1 MIWYDMKVDAV
12 NAIIDC
18 LECGYDGYYCDLHNE
33 VFNKHNEV
41 FNKDYYVIGTAEA
54 KNILG
59 EDVFDAIGKIYTYE
73 RNTFGKVLTNFSNPI
88 KIANML
94 FYIIGEEIMYNNG
107 EFSKIL
113 DKHWDEYSDEE
124 TNIELVKAL
133 KNSEIS

>member
-1 MIWYDMKVDAV
+1 MRYDIKVDAV

-33 VFNKHNEV
+33 VFNK
-41 FNKDYYVIGTAEA
+41 DYYVTGTAEA

-59 EDVFDAIGKIYTYE
+59 EGENIFNAIGRIYTYE
-73 RNTFGKVLTNFSNPI
+73 RDTFGEVFTDLSDPV
-88 KIANML
+88 KIVNML

-113 DKHWDEYSDEE
+113 DKHWDEYADEE
-124 TNIELVKAL
+124 MNAELIKVL
-133 KNSEIS
+133 KNSEIF

>member
-1 MIWYDMKVDAV
+1 MRYDMKVDAV

-33 VFNKHNEV
+33 VFNK
-41 FNKDYYVIGTAEA
+41 DYYVTGTAEA

-59 EDVFDAIGKIYTYE
+59 EGENIFNAIGRIYTYE
-73 RNTFGKVLTNFSNPI
+73 RDTFGEVFTDLSDPV
-88 KIANML
+88 KIVNML

-113 DKHWDEYSDEE
+113 DEHWDEYADEE
-124 TNIELVKAL
+124 INAELIKVL

>member
-1 MIWYDMKVDAV
+1 MRYDMKVDAV

-33 VFNKHNEV
+33 VFNK
-41 FNKDYYVIGTAEA
+41 DYYVTGTAEA

-59 EDVFDAIGKIYTYE
+59 EGENIFNAIGRIYTYE
-73 RNTFGKVLTNFSNPI
+73 RDTFGEVFTDLSDPV
-88 KIANML
+88 KIVNML

-113 DKHWDEYSDEE
+113 DEHWDEYADEE
-124 TNIELVKAL
+124 INAELIKVL
-133 KNSEIS
+133 KNSEIF

>member
-1 MIWYDMKVDAV
+1 MRYDIKVDAV

-33 VFNKHNEV
+33 VFNK
-41 FNKDYYVIGTAEA
+41 DYYVTGTAEA

-59 EDVFDAIGKIYTYE
+59 EGENIFNAIGRIYTYE
-73 RNTFGKVLTNFSNPI
+73 RDTFGEVFTDLSDPV
-88 KIANML
+88 KIVNML

-113 DKHWDEYSDEE
+113 DEHWDEYADEKI
-124 TNIELVKAL
+124 NMELIKAL
-133 KNSEIS
+133 KNSEIF

>member
-1 MIWYDMKVDAV
+1 MRYDMKVDAV

-33 VFNKHNEV
+33 VFNK
-41 FNKDYYVIGTAEA
+41 DYYVTGTAEA

-59 EDVFDAIGKIYTYE
+59 EGENIFNAIGRIYTYE
-73 RNTFGKVLTNFSNPI
+73 RDTFGEVFTDLSDPV
-88 KIANML
+88 KIVNML

-113 DKHWDEYSDEE
+113 DEHWDEYADEE
-124 TNIELVKAL
+124 MNAELIKVL
-133 KNSEIS
+133 KNSEIF

>member
-1 MIWYDMKVDAV
+1 MRYDIKVDAV

-33 VFNKHNEV
+33 VFNK
-41 FNKDYYVIGTAEA
+41 DYYVTGTAEA

-59 EDVFDAIGKIYTYE
+59 EGENTFNAIGRIYTYE
-73 RNTFGKVLTNFSNPI
+73 RDTFGEVFTDLSNPV
-88 KIANML
+88 KIVNML

-113 DKHWDEYSDEE
+113 DKHWDEYADEE
-124 TNIELVKAL
+124 TNAELIKVL
-133 KNSEIS
+133 KNSEIF

>member
-1 MIWYDMKVDAV
+1 MRYDMKVDAV

-33 VFNKHNEV
+33 VFNK
-41 FNKDYYVIGTAEA
+41 DYYVTGTAEA

-59 EDVFDAIGKIYTYE
+59 EGENIFNAIGRIYTYE
-73 RNTFGKVLTNFSNPI
+73 RDTFGEVFTDLSDPI
-88 KIANML
+88 KIVNML

-113 DKHWDEYSDEE
+113 DEHWDEYADEE
-124 TNIELVKAL
+124 TNMGLIKTL
-133 KNSEIS
+133 KNSEIF

>member
-1 MIWYDMKVDAV
+1 MRYDMKVDAV

-33 VFNKHNEV
+33 VFNK
-41 FNKDYYVIGTAEA
+41 DYYVTGTAEA

-59 EDVFDAIGKIYTYE
+59 EGENIFNAIGRIYTYE
-73 RNTFGKVLTNFSNPI
+73 RDTFGEVFTDLSDPV
-88 KIANML
+88 KIVNML
-94 FYIIGEEIMYNNG
+94 YYIIGEEIMYNNG

-113 DKHWDEYSDEE
+113 DEHWDEYADEE

>member
-1 MIWYDMKVDAV
+1 MRYDMKVDAV

-33 VFNKHNEV
+33 VFNK
-41 FNKDYYVIGTAEA
+41 DYYVTGTAEA

-59 EDVFDAIGKIYTYE
+59 EGENIFNAIGRIYTYE
-73 RNTFGKVLTNFSNPI
+73 RDTFGEVFTDLANPV
-88 KIANML
+88 KIVNML

-113 DKHWDEYSDEE
+113 DEHWDEYADEE
-124 TNIELVKAL
+124 MNAELIKVL
-133 KNSEIS
+133 KNSEIF

>member
-1 MIWYDMKVDAV
+1 MRYDMKVDAV

-33 VFNKHNEV
+33 VFNK
-41 FNKDYYVIGTAEA
+41 DYYVTGTAEA

-59 EDVFDAIGKIYTYE
+59 EGENIFNAIGRIYTYE
-73 RNTFGKVLTNFSNPI
+73 RDTFGEVFTDLSDPI
-88 KIANML
+88 KIVNML

-113 DKHWDEYSDEE
+113 DEHWNEYADEE
-124 TNIELVKAL
+124 TNAELIKVL

>member
-1 MIWYDMKVDAV
+1 MRYDMKVDAV

-33 VFNKHNEV
+33 VFNK
-41 FNKDYYVIGTAEA
+41 DYYVTGTAEA

-59 EDVFDAIGKIYTYE
+59 EGENIFNAIGRIYTYE
-73 RNTFGKVLTNFSNPI
+73 RDTFGEVFTDLSDPI
-88 KIANML
+88 KIVNML

-113 DKHWDEYSDEE
+113 DEHWNEYADEE
-124 TNIELVKAL
+124 TNMELIKAL

>member
-1 MIWYDMKVDAV
+1 MRYDMKVDAV

-33 VFNKHNEV
+33 VFNK
-41 FNKDYYVIGTAEA
+41 DYYVTGTAEA

-59 EDVFDAIGKIYTYE
+59 EGENIFNAIGRIYTYE
-73 RNTFGKVLTNFSNPI
+73 RDTFGEVFTDLSNPV
-88 KIANML
+88 KIVNML

-113 DKHWDEYSDEE
+113 DEHWDEYADEE
-124 TNIELVKAL
+124 TNMELIKAL
-133 KNSEIS
+133 KNSEIF

>member
-1 MIWYDMKVDAV
+1 MRYDIKVDAV

-33 VFNKHNEV
+33 VFNK
-41 FNKDYYVIGTAEA
+41 DYYVTGTAEA

-59 EDVFDAIGKIYTYE
+59 EGENIFNAIGRIYTYE
-73 RNTFGKVLTNFSNPI
+73 RDTFGEVFTDLSDPV
-88 KIANML
+88 KIVNML

-113 DKHWDEYSDEE
+113 DEHWDEYADEE
-124 TNIELVKAL
+124 TNMELIKAL
-133 KNSEIS
+133 KNSEIF

>member
-1 MIWYDMKVDAV
+1 MRYDMKVDAV

-33 VFNKHNEV
+33 VFNK
-41 FNKDYYVIGTAEA
+41 DYYVTGTAEA

-59 EDVFDAIGKIYTYE
+59 EGENIFNAIGRIYTYE
-73 RNTFGKVLTNFSNPI
+73 RDTFGEVFTDLSDPI
-88 KIANML
+88 KIVNML
-94 FYIIGEEIMYNNG
+94 FYIIGTEIMYNNG

-113 DKHWDEYSDEE
+113 DEHWNEYADEE
-124 TNIELVKAL
+124 TNAELIKVL